1 MRSLKQHC
9 LGLHV
14 AFRLNNIIHPFSN
27 DQKNISF
34 GLFLFSGLSGCTG
47 ASCMDLPNP
56 ILAKVTERVIAR
68 SQKTRSAYLQRIEH
82 AQGKFPARGALS
94 CANLAHGFASMED
107 NEKLIIKV
115 GREPNIGIV
124 SSYNEMLSAHAPYK
138 TFPDLIKTAA
148 RENGGVAQFAGGVP
162 AMCDGITQGNA
173 GMELSLFSRET
184 IAMST
189 AIALS
194 HNMFDAALCLGVCDK
209 IVPGLLIGALQFGY
223 LPTIF
228 VPAGPMTSGLSNDD
242 KAKIRQQFATGE
254 VGRDALLEAESAA
267 YHGQGTCTF
276 YGTANSNQM
285 LMEVMGLHLPS
296 AAFVHPHTPLR
307 DALTAEAAIRVLDLT
322 VERGNY
328 TPIGHVVDEKA
339 IINGIVALLATG
351 GSTNHTLHLIAIAR
365 AAGIL
370 IDWDDFDELS
380 AVVPLLAK
388 IYPNGKADVNHFQ
401 AAGGVA
407 FLIRDLLEAG
417 LLHND
422 VTTVAGKGL
431 HHYTKEP
438 KLIDGKL
445 TWVDGVVRSLDD
457 KVLRSFDEPFQPDGG
472 LRLMQGRLGRGVIK
486 ISAVAPEHRKV
497 KAPAIVFDS
506 QEAVQAAFDRGEL
519 HRDFIAV
526 VRFQG
531 ARANGMPELHRLTP
545 VLGVLQ
551 DQGFHVALVTDGRM
565 SGASGK
571 VPAVIHLSPEAL
583 LNGPIAKVQTGD
595 MLVIDAEAGVLDIEL
610 DEAVWQSRPVAQP
623 EHQAENE
630 VGFGR
635 ELFGV
640 FRAAA
645 APAEHGASV
654 FGALVGEI
662 VQP

>member
-68 SQKTRSAYLQRIEH
+68 SQKTRSAYLQHIEY

-407 FLIRDLLEAG
+407 FLIRNLLEAG

-431 HHYTKEP
+431 YHYTKEP

-445 TWVDGVVRSLDD
+445 TWVDGVVQSLDD

>member
-1 MRSLKQHC
+1 
-9 LGLHV
+9 
-14 AFRLNNIIHPFSN
+14 
-27 DQKNISF
+27 
-34 GLFLFSGLSGCTG
+34 
-47 ASCMDLPNP
+47 MDLPNP
-56 ILAKVTERVIAR
+56 VLAKVTERVIAR

-94 CANLAHGFASMED
+94 CANLAHGFASMDD

-138 TFPDLIKTAA
+138 TFPDLIKNAA

-228 VPAGPMTSGLSNDD
+228 VPAGPMTSGLSNDE
-242 KAKIRQQFATGE
+242 KAKIRQQFATGQ

-380 AVVPLLAK
+380 AIVPLLAK

-407 FLIRDLLEAG
+407 FLIRNLLEAG

-431 HHYTKEP
+431 QHYTKEP

-445 TWVDGVVRSLDD
+445 TWVDGVVQSLDD
-457 KVLRSFDEPFQPDGG
+457 KVLRSIDAPFQPDGG
-472 LRLMQGRLGRGVIK
+472 LRLMQGSLGRGVIK

-595 MLVIDAEAGVLDIEL
+595 MLMIDAEAGVLDVEI
-610 DEAVWQSRPVAQP
+610 DEDVWQSRPVAQP

-654 FGALVGEI
+654 FGALVGETSPEQI
-662 VQP
+662 

>member
-1 MRSLKQHC
+1 
-9 LGLHV
+9 
-14 AFRLNNIIHPFSN
+14 
-27 DQKNISF
+27 
-34 GLFLFSGLSGCTG
+34 
-47 ASCMDLPNP
+47 MDLPNP
-56 ILAKVTERVIAR
+56 VLAKVTERVIAR

-94 CANLAHGFASMED
+94 CANLAHGFASMDD

-138 TFPDLIKTAA
+138 TFPDLIKNAA

-228 VPAGPMTSGLSNDD
+228 VPAGPMTSGLSNDE
-242 KAKIRQQFATGE
+242 KAKIRQQFATGQ

-407 FLIRDLLEAG
+407 FLIRNLLEAG

-431 HHYTKEP
+431 QHYTKEP
-438 KLIDGKL
+438 KLIDDKL
-445 TWVDGVVRSLDD
+445 TWVDGVVQSLDD
-457 KVLRSFDEPFQPDGG
+457 KVLRSIDAPFQPDGG

-595 MLVIDAEAGVLDIEL
+595 MLIIDAEAGVLDVEI
-610 DEAVWQSRPVAQP
+610 DDDVWQSRPVAQP

-654 FGALVGEI
+654 FGALVGENSPEQI
-662 VQP
+662 

>member
-1 MRSLKQHC
+1 
-9 LGLHV
+9 
-14 AFRLNNIIHPFSN
+14 
-27 DQKNISF
+27 
-34 GLFLFSGLSGCTG
+34 
-47 ASCMDLPNP
+47 MDLPNP
-56 ILAKVTERVIAR
+56 TLLKVTERVIAR
-68 SQKTRSAYLQRIEH
+68 SQKTRAAYLQRIEH

-94 CANLAHGFASMED
+94 CANLAHGFAGMD
-107 NEKLIIKV
+107 DREKLIIKV

-138 TFPDLIKTAA
+138 TFPDLIKAAA

-189 AIALS
+189 AVALS

-242 KAKIRQQFATGE
+242 KAKIRQQFATGQ
-254 VGRDALLEAESAA
+254 VGREALLEAESAA

-285 LMEVMGLHLPS
+285 LMEIMGLHLPS

-307 DALTAEAAIRVLDLT
+307 DALTAEAATRVLDLT

-339 IINGIVALLATG
+339 VINGIVALLATG

-365 AAGIL
+365 AAGVL

-407 FLIRDLLEAG
+407 FLIRNLLEAG

-422 VTTVAGKGL
+422 VMTVAGKGL

-445 TWVDGVVRSLDD
+445 TWVDAVEQSLDD
-457 KVLRSFDEPFQPDGG
+457 KVLRSIDAPFQADGG

-595 MLVIDAEAGVLDIEL
+595 MLIIDAEAGVLDVEL
-610 DEAVWQSRPVAQP
+610 DEQIWQSRPVAQP

-654 FGALVGEI
+654 FGALVGENI
-662 VQP
+662 